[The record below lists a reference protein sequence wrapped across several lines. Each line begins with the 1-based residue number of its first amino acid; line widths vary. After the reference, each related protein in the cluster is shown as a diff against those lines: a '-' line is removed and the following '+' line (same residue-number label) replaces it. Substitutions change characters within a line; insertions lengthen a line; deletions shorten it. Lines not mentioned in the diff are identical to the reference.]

1 MMESCKVCITD
12 EDNGVKNVS
21 FQYLLWFQPSL
32 WALIIQDTT
41 ATLLLDGRYFWN
53 TDDIDSALISKRLK
67 TDITLNY
74 VLLKWDIVDA
84 IIQIQWEKNTLY
96 YLEDTLTYR
105 YIHRFQNTGVQTEVS
120 APFFNANR
128 AVKQNDEIKNIK
140 QAIKII
146 AAVYRSLEEMNKK
159 WEIIG
164 KSEMQIRQHIVAQ
177 IFQNGWSAESFPAI
191 VAFWENSAI
200 PHHNSGET
208 IISQGVLLID
218 MWAIYKGY
226 CSDFSRTFWVWEKS
240 GEQYDKFIAIHT
252 LVQTAHDAAIQG
264 ICIGATTSHIDAI
277 ARDIITQAWY
287 GELFIHSTGHGVGL
301 DVHELP
307 WVSPKSQDIIER
319 SMVFTVEPWI
329 YIPGEF
335 WVRIEDII
343 IVH

>member
-1 MMESCKVCITD
+1 MTESCKICITD

-53 TDDIDSALISKRLK
+53 TDVIDSSLISQRLWK
-67 TDITLNY
+67 KVILTYN
-74 VLLKWDIVDA
+74 LLKWDIVEA

-105 YIHRFQNTGVQTEVS
+105 YIQRFQNTGVQTEVS
-120 APFFNANR
+120 APFFNTHR
-128 AVKQNDEIKNIK
+128 IVKQDDEIKNIK

-146 AAVYRSLEEMNKK
+146 SKVYQSLEEMNQAGSL
-159 WEIIG
+159 IG
-164 KSEMQIRQHIVAQ
+164 KTEMQIRQHIISQ
-177 IFQNGWSAESFPAI
+177 IFQHGWSAESFPAI

-200 PHHNSGET
+200 PHHNSWET
-208 IISQGVLLID
+208 TISQGVLLID
-218 MWAIYKGY
+218 MWALYNGY

-240 GEQYDKFIAIHT
+240 GKQYDTFIAIHA
-252 LVQTAHDAAIQG
+252 LVQTAHDTAIKSIALG
-264 ICIGATTSHIDAI
+264 SPTSNVDDV
-277 ARDIITQAWY
+277 ARDIITQAGY
-287 GELFIHSTGHGVGL
+287 GELFIHSTGHWVGL
-301 DVHELP
+301 DVHEIP
-307 WVSPKSQDIIER
+307 GVSPRSTEIIQK

-343 IVH
+343 IVS